1 MAATRKPPHDAR
13 RLGLRRSPRA
23 QDRPIDETVRVA
35 VVAVVVVRMLV
46 KEGEFLGEQ
55 IAWGT

>member
-1 MAATRKPPHDAR
+1 
-13 RLGLRRSPRA
+13 
-23 QDRPIDETVRVA
+23 VA

>member
-1 MAATRKPPHDAR
+1 
-13 RLGLRRSPRA
+13 
-23 QDRPIDETVRVA
+23 VRVA